1 MNRFALLAVLFVITL
16 GASMGAQAALP
27 YAPEFSWTAPT
38 LNVDGSTVPATGTL
52 ALKEYRF
59 YCAQPPAVPSKTTTP
74 TKVVLVPIQAWTAPA
89 GTFATGNWS
98 CGLTAVNNNTVAAGN
113 ESVLTNPINFT
124 IAAPVPLPPSVLTV
138 Q

>member
-1 MNRFALLAVLFVITL
+1 MRRTRIVLSFLALYTSAM
-16 GASMGAQAALP
+16 AAQAALP

-38 LNVDGSTVPATGTL
+38 ANVDGSAVPATGTL

-59 YCAQPPAVPSKTTTP
+59 YCAQPPAVPSKTTP
-74 TKVVLVPIQAWTAPA
+74 TKVLLVPIQNWNAPA
-89 GTFATGNWS
+89 GTFATGSWS
-98 CGLTAVNNNTVAAGN
+98 CSLTAVNNNTTAAGN
-113 ESVLTNPINFT
+113 ESALTNPVNFT

>member
-1 MNRFALLAVLFVITL
+1 MKISALSILFLSLVVYVIPV
-16 GASMGAQAALP
+16 QAALP

-38 LNVDGSTVPATGTL
+38 QNVDGSAVPSTGPL

-59 YCAQPPAVPSKTTTP
+59 YCSQPPALPSKTSTP
-74 TKVVLVPIQAWTAPA
+74 IKVVAAPTQIWNAVP

-98 CGLTAVNNNTVAAGN
+98 CSVTAVNNQTAAAGN
-113 ESVLTNPINFT
+113 ESALTNPVNFT
-124 IAAPVPLPPSVLTV
+124 IAAPVPSPPSALIV